1 VLKDHYREA
10 GFPTSQAAMNYVL
23 RRLIFG
29 GHALD
34 DDDGPNDGATLG
46 HEVANNVRASCL
58 REQMVL
64 DSTTDAALTV

>member
-10 GFPTSQAAMNYVL
+10 GLPTSQAAMNYVL

-34 DDDGPNDGATLG
+34 DDD
-46 HEVANNVRASCL
+46 E
-58 REQMVL
+58 
-64 DSTTDAALTV
+64 